1 MLPYYEPTETELL
14 ICDLYQAFGIK
25 HPYELDIDLIASIWG
40 ADIIYYNGKPKSHWE
55 DWGSVIFLNKNTSL
69 KQRRADFFHELAH
82 IVRHEG
88 NQDDLP
94 ELFVDLQEIQASNFC
109 LIASIP
115 YYLLPT
121 PLDMTWSEY
130 IGLLSEEFRV
140 PIVLAADRAEQI
152 TSRFHE
158 EYHSYR
164 EDVDAAISAMQISAA
179 LYNSKTAKSSSEA
192 ERLLQQLK
200 YQVYGKIKR

>member
-1 MLPYYEPTETELL
+1 MLPYYEPTDTELL
-14 ICDLYQAFGIK
+14 ICDLYQILDIR
-25 HPYELDIDLIASIWG
+25 HPHELDIDQISNLWG

-55 DWGSVIFLNKNTSL
+55 DWGSVIFLDKYTSVE
-69 KQRRADFFHELAH
+69 QQRADFFHELAH

-88 NQDDLP
+88 HQDDLP
-94 ELFVDLQEIQASNFC
+94 ELFVDLQEIQASNFR

-140 PIVLAADRAEQI
+140 PIKLAADRAEQI
-152 TSRFHE
+152 ASRLHE

-164 EDVDAAISAMQISAA
+164 EDVELMKDKIKMAVSLFRSSQPKPP
-179 LYNSKTAKSSSEA
+179 SKESI
-192 ERLLQQLK
+192 RLLQQLK
-200 YQVYGKIKR
+200 NQISTL

>member
-1 MLPYYEPTETELL
+1 MLPYYEPTEIELL
-14 ICDLYQAFGIK
+14 ICDLYQVFGIN

-40 ADIIYYNGKPKSHWE
+40 ADIIYYNGKPKAHWE
-55 DWGSVIFLNKNTSL
+55 DWGSVIFLNKNSSL
-69 KQRRADFFHELAH
+69 KQQRSDFFHELAH

-109 LIASIP
+109 LIASMP

-140 PIVLAADRAEQI
+140 PIEVAADRAEHI
-152 TSRFHE
+152 ASRLHE
-158 EYHSYR
+158 EYHRHR
-164 EDVDAAISAMQISAA
+164 EDIELTKDKIQIAVS
-179 LYNSKTAKSSSEA
+179 LFRSSQPKSPSKETL
-192 ERLLQQLK
+192 RLLKQLK
-200 YQVYGKIKR
+200 KQINAF